1 MRRIE
6 MTVLSGQRRIW
17 LTGASS
23 GIGLALAR
31 RLLAQGHR
39 VALSARRR
47 EPLERLASGYPDALV
62 VPCDITDHGSVA
74 EAARRIDTAFAGLD
88 LLLHDAGTCEYL
100 DARHF
105 DLALIERVLEVN
117 LHGALK
123 VIDAGLPLLRRA
135 RDEHAGRPL
144 LAAVSSAAA
153 YLPLPRAEA
162 YGASKAAL
170 SHFLESLRI
179 DLADEAIDVSV
190 IHPGFVET
198 PLTARNDFAMPLRL
212 DADSAVDAILEGL
225 ERRDLDVHFPR
236 RFTYLI
242 KLLGSLPPGLRL
254 RLGRRIAG
262 RKRRTQAG
270 A

>member
-1 MRRIE
+1 

-17 LTGASS
+17 LTGATS
-23 GIGLALAR
+23 GIGMALAR

-47 EPLERLASGYPDALV
+47 EALETLARGYPNALV
-62 VPCDITDHGSVA
+62 VPCDITDREAVA
-74 EAARRIDTAFAGLD
+74 EAARDIDAAFAGLD

-100 DARHF
+100 DARDF
-105 DLALIERVLEVN
+105 DLALVERVMEVN

-123 VIDAGLPLLRRA
+123 VVDAGLPLLRRA
-135 RDEHAGRPL
+135 RDAGGTRPL

-179 DLADEAIDVSV
+179 DLAGEAIDVSV

-198 PLTARNDFAMPLRL
+198 PLTARNDFAMPMRM
-212 DADSAVDAILEGL
+212 DAESAADAILAGL
-225 ERRDLDVHFPR
+225 ERRSLDVHFPR

-242 KLLGSLPPGLRL
+242 KLLGILPPAVRL

-262 RKRRTQAG
+262 RRRATQAG
-270 A
+270 AR

>member
-1 MRRIE
+1 

-135 RDEHAGRPL
+135 RDERAGRPL
-144 LAAVSSAAA
+144 LAAVSSGATWTCIS
-153 YLPLPRAEA
+153 RAV
-162 YGASKAAL
+162 
-170 SHFLESLRI
+170 SHI
-179 DLADEAIDVSV
+179 
-190 IHPGFVET
+190 
-198 PLTARNDFAMPLRL
+198 
-212 DADSAVDAILEGL
+212 
-225 ERRDLDVHFPR
+225 
-236 RFTYLI
+236 
-242 KLLGSLPPGLRL
+242 
-254 RLGRRIAG
+254 
-262 RKRRTQAG
+262 
-270 A
+270 

>member
-1 MRRIE
+1 

-17 LTGASS
+17 LTGATS

-47 EPLERLASGYPDALV
+47 ETLERLASGYPNALV
-62 VPCDITDHGSVA
+62 VPCDITDRDSVA

-88 LLLHDAGTCEYL
+88 LLLHDAGICEYL
-100 DARHF
+100 DVRHF
-105 DLALIERVLEVN
+105 DLALVERVLEVN

-123 VIDAGLPLLRRA
+123 VVDAGLPLLRRA
-135 RDEHAGRPL
+135 RDESASRPL

-198 PLTARNDFAMPLRL
+198 PLTARNDFAMPMRL
-212 DADSAVDAILEGL
+212 DADSAADAILAGL
-225 ERRDLDVHFPR
+225 ERRTLDVHFPQ
-236 RFTYLI
+236 RFTRLV
-242 KLLGSLPPGLRL
+242 KLLGILPPTLRL
-254 RLGRRIAG
+254 RLGRYIAG
-262 RKRRTQAG
+262 RNRTAKAG
-270 A
+270 S

>member
-1 MRRIE
+1 

-17 LTGASS
+17 LTGATS

-31 RLLAQGHR
+31 LLLAQGHR
-39 VALSARRR
+39 VALSARRH
-47 EPLERLASGYPDALV
+47 EPLEQLASGYPNALV
-62 VPCDITDHGSVA
+62 APCDITDRDSVA
-74 EAARRIDTAFAGLD
+74 EAAQRIGATFAGLD

-100 DARHF
+100 DVGHF
-105 DLALIERVLEVN
+105 DLALVERVLEVN
-117 LHGALK
+117 LHGALR
-123 VIDAGLPLLRRA
+123 VVDASLPLLRRA
-135 RDEHAGRPL
+135 RDEDGARPL

-190 IHPGFVET
+190 IHPGFVAT
-198 PLTARNDFAMPLRL
+198 PLTARNDFAMPMR
-212 DADSAVDAILEGL
+212 VDAESAAEAILAGL
-225 ERRDLDVHFPR
+225 ERRALDVHFPR

-242 KLLGSLPPGLRL
+242 KLLGILPPALRL
-254 RLGRRIAG
+254 RLGLRVAG
-262 RKRRTQAG
+262 RKRDAQAG
-270 A
+270 TR

>member
-1 MRRIE
+1 

-74 EAARRIDTAFAGLD
+74 EAARRIDAAFAGLD

-105 DLALIERVLEVN
+105 DLVLIERVLEVN

-135 RDEHAGRPL
+135 RDERAGRPL

-179 DLADEAIDVSV
+179 DLTDEAIDVSV

-212 DADSAVDAILEGL
+212 DADSAADAILAGL

-262 RKRRTQAG
+262 RKRRPQAG